1 MATFYRDS
9 NYGTIYIEQRVDGER
24 FRTSTGIQVTADKW
38 AGDKATNNLVMFQ
51 GKSVNGTLKQLE
63 LFLTTAIQELTIVGG
78 GIPKLK
84 EIYKGLVTGKRLIRT
99 SGGGFMEFFKSE
111 YEQQALDGTKSASH
125 LKSTY
130 NLLNTYFKGTAPSF
144 NQIDKEFCKSFKRWC
159 ETDKNY
165 MVSYISSLI
174 KWIKYVMAK
183 AEEKGLHK
191 NYQYKK
197 FERESYT
204 VDKVALS
211 YWELEKIAFAVL
223 PEKLSIIRD
232 YFLLSCNTG
241 ARVSDWSK
249 FRNIAKDSKVWT
261 YINQK
266 TKEKATVKI
275 TDEIDRILLKYDYY
289 LPAITVNQFR
299 NDDIRE
305 ICQSAGLT
313 YNHTINIVKGGQA
326 VTETAE
332 RFTFIASHTGRR
344 TFTTNSI
351 TDGMPVHLVMLQT
364 GHKSL
369 TSLESYIKLKELQST
384 IALLDWK
391 RPDKL

>member
-24 FRTSTGIQVTADKW
+24 FRTSTGIKLTADKW
-38 AGDKATNNLVMFQ
+38 AGDKATNNLVMYQ
-51 GKSVNGTLKQLE
+51 GKSVNGTLRQLE
-63 LFLTTAIQELTIVGG
+63 LYLTTAIQELTLVGG

-99 SGGGFMEFFKSE
+99 SGGGFMEFFKQE
-111 YEQQALDGTKSASH
+111 YEQQVLDGTKSASH

-130 NLLNTYFKGTAPSF
+130 NLLNTYFKGSNPSF
-144 NQIDKEFCKSFKRWC
+144 NQIDKEFHKAFKRWC
-159 ETDKNY
+159 EVEKNY
-165 MVSYISSLI
+165 MVSYISSLV
-174 KWIKYVMAK
+174 KWIKYIMSK

-197 FERESYT
+197 FEREAYT

-211 YWELEKIAFAVL
+211 YWELEKISTALFYG
-223 PEKLSIIRD
+223 KLAIVKD
-232 YFLLSCNTG
+232 YFLLSCYTG
-241 ARVSDWSK
+241 ARVSDWHK
-249 FRNIAKDSKVWT
+249 FRNITKDLKVWS

-275 TDEIDRILLKYDYY
+275 TDEITAILSKYDYD
-289 LPAITVNQFR
+289 LPAIILNQPT
-299 NDDIRE
+299 NVDIRT
-305 ICQSAGLT
+305 ICKSAGLT
-313 YNHTINIVKGGQA
+313 YNHTINIEKGGKA
-326 VTETAE
+326 VSETAE

-364 GHKSL
+364 GHKTL
-369 TSLESYIKLKELQST
+369 TSLEGYIRLRELQST

-391 RPDKL
+391 RPDKQ

>member
-1 MATFYRDS
+1 LY
-9 NYGTIYIEQRVDGER
+9 
-24 FRTSTGIQVTADKW
+24 
-38 AGDKATNNLVMFQ
+38 
-51 GKSVNGTLKQLE
+51 
-63 LFLTTAIQELTIVGG
+63 LTTAIQELTLVGG

-84 EIYKGLVTGKRLIRT
+84 EIYNGLVTGKRLIRT

-111 YEQQALDGTKSASH
+111 YEQQELDGTKSASH

-130 NLLNTYFKGTAPSF
+130 NALDHYFKGTKPSF
-144 NQIDKEFCKSFKRWC
+144 NQIDKEFCKSFKKWC
-159 ETDKNY
+159 EADKNY

-191 NYQYKK
+191 NYQYEK
-197 FERESYT
+197 FEREAYT

-211 YWELEKIAFAVL
+211 YMELDKIAFAVL
-223 PEKLSIIRD
+223 PEKLSMVRD
-232 YFLLSCNTG
+232 YFLLSCYTG
-241 ARVSDWSK
+241 ARISDWSK
-249 FRNIAKDSKVWT
+249 FQNISKNSKLWY
-261 YINQK
+261 YINKK

-275 TDEIDRILLKYDYY
+275 TDEIDRILMKYDYN
-289 LPAITVNQFR
+289 LPAITLNQFT
-299 NDDIRE
+299 NEDIRKV
-305 ICQSAGLT
+305 CKSAGLT
-313 YNHTINIVKGGQA
+313 YNHTINIIKGGQA
-326 VTETAE
+326 VSETAE

-364 GHKSL
+364 GHKTL

-391 RPDKL
+391 KPEK